1 MKQIRKEGDEL
12 LARSGT
18 LSGWAS
24 AFAIEASYAVSPI
37 APGRRGGTQGPVLP
51 DAPLSEESEGS
62 PRQFNLKKK
71 KGKLLHH
78 HAHHPVPPQLLLTTE
93 YLIREQLELA
103 HGWLKNPPGHG
114 GTERVVRR
122 HGRLES

>member
-24 AFAIEASYAVSPI
+24 AFAIEASYTVPSL
-37 APGRRGGTQGPVLP
+37 APGRRGGTQMRRFLK
-51 DAPLSEESEGS
+51 S
-62 PRQFNLKKK
+62 PWVPRGNEFNLKKK
-71 KGKLLHH
+71 KRGKLLHH

-103 HGWLKNPPGHG
+103 HDWLKNPAGHG